1 MEVMAVPKKNP
12 FKLDKVSIRLNK
24 DAPLMSGR
32 PIQSPEDAVELVG
45 QELCEM
51 DREIVCIINLKADGT
66 PINCTFA
73 SMGALDRSIAHPR
86 ELLKATILSNA
97 SSMIM
102 IHNHPSSNLEPSV
115 EDSILTDRMVKL
127 CDLVGVPLLD
137 HVIVGGDNSYYFS
150 FKEKDKL
157 PASNLRYS
165 LKNDY
170 NDIEFTVP
178 VAAEGNREDSGIDT
192 VAEESVKKDEM
203 KPGRRNHR

>member
-1 MEVMAVPKKNP
+1 MEVMGMPKKNP

-24 DAPLMSGR
+24 DAPLMSGH
-32 PIQSPEDAVELVG
+32 PIKSPEDAVALIG

-51 DREIVCIINLKADGT
+51 DREVVCIINLKSDGT

-97 SSMIM
+97 STMIM
-102 IHNHPSSNLEPSV
+102 IHSHPSGNLEPSMDDTV
-115 EDSILTDRMVKL
+115 LTDRMIKL
-127 CDLVGVPLLD
+127 CDLVGVPLVD

-165 LKNDY
+165 LESNY
-170 NDIEFTVP
+170 RNIEFSVP
-178 VAAEGNREDSGIDT
+178 MAAEQNINNT
-192 VAEESVKKDEM
+192 
-203 KPGRRNHR
+203 GRGSRR

>member
-1 MEVMAVPKKNP
+1 MRNKKINTNDTKP
-12 FKLDKVSIRLNK
+12 LIQRLLYYAYK
-24 DAPLMSGR
+24 F
-32 PIQSPEDAVELVG
+32 IELK
-45 QELCEM
+45 QDEH
-51 DREIVCIINLKADGT
+51 KH
-66 PINCTFA
+66 F
-73 SMGALDRSIAHPR
+73 
-86 ELLKATILSNA
+86 
-97 SSMIM
+97 
-102 IHNHPSSNLEPSV
+102 HPSSNLEPSV
-115 EDSILTDRMVKL
+115 EDSILIDRMVKL